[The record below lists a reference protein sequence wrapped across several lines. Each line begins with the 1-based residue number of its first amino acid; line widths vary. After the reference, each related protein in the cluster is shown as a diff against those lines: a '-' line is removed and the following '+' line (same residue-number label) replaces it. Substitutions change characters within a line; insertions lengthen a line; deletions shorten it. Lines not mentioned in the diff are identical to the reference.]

1 MSAATNDL
9 LLFSQLF
16 TENQSQ
22 FVRFACSYVR
32 DEPAAEDIVMEALM
46 AYWEKRHQISS
57 QINPSAYILTTIKN
71 KCLNYLRHIQ
81 ISSEVMGQ
89 MTSHSEW
96 ELSNRIATLEACEPN
111 ELFVD
116 EVQQIIDDVLV
127 SLSDIT
133 ARVFILS
140 RYEDKSQKEIA
151 ELMGMTVKGVEYHV
165 GKATK
170 ALRVALKDYLIYFP
184 FLYKFLSY

>member
-1 MSAATNDL
+1 MPAATNDL

-22 FVRFACSYVR
+22 FVRFAWSYVR

-57 QINPSAYILTTIKN
+57 EINPSAYILTTIKN

-81 ISSEVMGQ
+81 ISTEVMGQ

-116 EVQQIIDDVLV
+116 EVQQIIGDVLAG
-127 SLSDIT
+127 LSEIT
-133 ARVFILS
+133 ARVFVLS

-170 ALRVALKDYLIYFP
+170 ALRVALKDYLVYFP
-184 FLYKFLSY
+184 FLYKFLS